1 MRYVSAMYD
10 APVPARAAISALIE
24 EGFPPLDLCVLPF
37 VPGIE
42 LPSTFLPSLEF
53 SKATDRYDLQPV
65 QAKLAALGIAMEAAG
80 IYAEGLR
87 RGAIV
92 VIARTPTLSAPI
104 AAAILETTC
113 PLSVEKASRDWAA
126 QPGLRYRWSQV
137 EAMALVD

>member
-10 APVPARAAISALIE
+10 APVPARAAINALIE

-42 LPSTFLPSLEF
+42 LPSTFLPSLAFAE
-53 SKATDRYDLQPV
+53 ATDRHGLRPV
-65 QAKLAALGIAMEAAG
+65 EAKLAALGIAHDAAG

-113 PLSVEKASRDWAA
+113 PLSTEKAGREWATK
-126 QPGLRYRWSQV
+126 PELRYRWSQV